1 MFVFIVCYNY
11 TSTTVGITT
20 LVLGKPTPPWESRRT
35 TQSWSIHMQR
45 ITLICQS

>member
-20 LVLGKPTPPWESRRT
+20 LVLGKPTPPRESEEPHNPGLFTCRKL
-35 TQSWSIHMQR
+35 H
-45 ITLICQS
+45 